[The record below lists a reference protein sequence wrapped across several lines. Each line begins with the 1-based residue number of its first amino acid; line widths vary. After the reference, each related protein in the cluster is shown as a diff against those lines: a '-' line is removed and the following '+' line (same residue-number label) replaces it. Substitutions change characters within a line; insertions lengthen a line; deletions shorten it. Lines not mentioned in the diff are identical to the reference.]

1 MKNYELIGL
10 RPCRAALRKAVCS
23 PGILKRIKKIFRSY
37 CQKRRNRSRGS
48 KIIIYGVCN
57 IQIINQFLDDVE
69 NVNIHPNPTK
79 D

>member
-23 PGILKRIKKIFRSY
+23 PGILKRIKKIFRRC
-37 CQKRRNRSRGS
+37 CQKTRNRFREG
-48 KIIIYGVCN
+48 KIIIYGDCN
-57 IQIINQFLDDVE
+57 IQIINQFLEDVE
-69 NVNIHPNPTK
+69 NVNIYPNPTK